1 MSEIPLSFMVD
12 ETLKKDFTR
21 LAQRHNTTADA
32 LLRQFMRD
40 CLADN
45 HLLASPFPPPGC
57 TEEDYAQWFR
67 QQVQIGLE
75 QANAGKV
82 ISHAE
87 VEARFAAKCAAL
99 RRKIGAEE

>member
-1 MSEIPLSFMVD
+1 MSEI
-12 ETLKKDFTR
+12 
-21 LAQRHNTTADA
+21 
-32 LLRQFMRD
+32 
-40 CLADN
+40 
-45 HLLASPFPPPGC
+45 LASSHQKIL
-57 TEEDYAQWFR
+57 ENDYAQWFR